1 MTVAVGVESVLY
13 CWAAMLVELAVTN
26 LGVIESARIPFSSG
40 MVALTG
46 ETGAGKTM
54 LIEAINLLMGGKSDP
69 GRVREG
75 AAEAVVEG
83 LFAVADDEV
92 VLRRIIPAS
101 GRSRAYI
108 DGQLATAAALAEL
121 GETLI
126 ETHGQHAQQAL
137 LQPRAQRDALDSF
150 AGVDTTALDS
160 ARREVR
166 QCSARLDEMG
176 GDERS
181 RAREIDLLS
190 FQLDEIESVGLVM
203 GEEASLE
210 AEEDLLADALSHRQA
225 ADTAVS
231 LLGDDAAATD
241 LIARA
246 VASVEHRRPFSDT
259 AARLRDIAAELSD
272 CVHEIRAIGESIEP
286 DEDRLEAVRA
296 RRQRL
301 IELRRKYG
309 DTTQD
314 VVDYAAEAKERLE
327 ELTSHDA
334 TRVRLAAELATAEAE
349 VSRRAVK
356 VGKQRR
362 KGAGSL
368 GAEIESKLRSL
379 AMPNARVEVAVSDS
393 QDLPGAGQ
401 SVEFRIAANPGTA
414 IAPLNRVAS
423 GGELS
428 RVMLALRLVLSQAPP
443 TLVFD
448 EVDAGIGGETAL
460 AVGRSLAEI
469 GARSQVLV
477 VTHLP
482 QVAAFA
488 DVQIL
493 VSKDGGSD
501 SVTTTASALDEDSR
515 VIELSRMLSGSPD
528 SVTARDHASELLAE
542 ARSSLRR
549 AGR

>member
-1 MTVAVGVESVLY
+1 
-13 CWAAMLVELAVTN
+13 MLVELAVTN

-54 LIEAINLLMGGKSDP
+54 LIEAINLLMGGKPDS
-69 GRVREG
+69 GRVRES
-75 AAEAVVEG
+75 ASEAVVEG
-83 LFAVADDEV
+83 LFAVGDEEF
-92 VLRRIIPAS
+92 VLRRIVPAA

-108 DGQLATAAALAEL
+108 NGQLATAAGLAEL
-121 GETLI
+121 GATLI
-126 ETHGQHAQQAL
+126 EAHGQHAQQAL
-137 LQPRAQRDALDSF
+137 LHPRAQRNALDVF
-150 AGVDTTALDS
+150 ANVDTSALDH
-160 ARREVR
+160 ARRDARE
-166 QCSARLDEMG
+166 CSRHLDEMG

-190 FQLDEIESVGLVM
+190 FQLEEIDTVGLVM
-203 GEEASLE
+203 GEEATLE
-210 AEEDLLADALSHRQA
+210 AEEDLLADALSHREA
-225 ADTAVS
+225 ADTSVS
-231 LLGDDAAATD
+231 LLSDDGAATD

-246 VASVEHRRPFSDT
+246 VASLEQRRPFVST
-259 AARLRDIAAELSD
+259 TVRLRDIAAELSD
-272 CVHEIRAIGESIEP
+272 CVHEIRSIGESIEP
-286 DEDRLEAVRA
+286 DEGRLEAVRT

-309 DTTQD
+309 DTTEE
-314 VVDYAAEAKERLE
+314 VFAYATEARERLE
-327 ELTSHDA
+327 QLTSHDA
-334 TRVRLAAELATAEAE
+334 TRVRLAAELATAQAE
-349 VSRRAVK
+349 VAHHAAQ

-362 KGAGSL
+362 KGAVSL
-368 GAEIESKLRSL
+368 GKAIEAKLRTL
-379 AMPNARVEVAVSDS
+379 AMPNARLEVAVTDTD
-393 QDLPGAGQ
+393 DLPGAGK

-414 IAPLNRVAS
+414 IGPLNKVAS

-460 AVGRSLAEI
+460 AVGQALAEL
-469 GARSQVLV
+469 GAEAQVLV

-493 VSKDGGSD
+493 VSKDAESD
-501 SVTTTASALDEDSR
+501 SVTTTAAALDEGSR

-528 SVTARDHASELLAE
+528 SATAREHASELLAE
-542 ARSSLRR
+542 ARTTVHRVNQ
-549 AGR
+549 